1 MLEMEV
7 ICKEVTNVL
16 KFFLSSQMGNKSHKF
31 NDQPLLSPLKRTS
44 AWNKMEKMNG
54 MSGLVRIRLYF
65 HQRYVVIELIEK
77 CSSFNKLLRHK

>member
-31 NDQPLLSPLKRTS
+31 NDQPLLSPLKRIPLGIR
-44 AWNKMEKMNG
+44 WKRWMEWVASFASDYTFTRG
-54 MSGLVRIRLYF
+54 MS
-65 HQRYVVIELIEK
+65 
-77 CSSFNKLLRHK
+77 LL